1 MLSITRNFYYQYNF
15 YLSYRVN
22 YIMKRISKL
31 WVKISGKKKKNEW
44 IFLIWTTILNSL
56 GNSKIT
62 SIDIYHDY
70 GKYFIHEKVSL
81 RHIHDGLT
89 SQGLWNIKNA
99 IFFSC
104 FIMMLHNVKTN
115 GNVIFRFR
123 KSEIDKVIFS
133 SEQKVFCFRKLA
145 NPVERPHPQ
154 TDRLVRNINECEC
167 HHK

>member
-1 MLSITRNFYYQYNF
+1 MSSNF
-15 YLSYRVN
+15 LE
-22 YIMKRISKL
+22 KR
-31 WVKISGKKKKNEW
+31 KNEW
-44 IFLIWTTILNSL
+44 IFLIWKTILKSL
-56 GNSKIT
+56 SNSKNT
-62 SIDIYHDY
+62 SIDIYHDS
-70 GKYFIHEKVSL
+70 GKFFIHEKVSL

-89 SQGLWNIKNA
+89 SQSLWNIIKCNFLLMFYNDVA
-99 IFFSC
+99 QQY
-104 FIMMLHNVKTN
+104 NVKIN
-115 GNVIFRFR
+115 WNVIFRFR